1 MSTTTFC
8 PAVIVQE
15 WRTMS
20 ALLSTFGCIRRD
32 AAARLSLSRGELVPL
47 TPMSAAARRAG
58 AFCLIRPT
66 CKGFSKGFMWLLS
79 FGHWL
84 SDSPTHAH
92 IKVAALTSPGGE
104 MAGRDMVV
112 FPLDQTYMAS
122 LLGAGIDADQE
133 VA

>member
-20 ALLSTFGCIRRD
+20 ALLSAFGCIRRD
-32 AAARLSLSRGELVPL
+32 AGARLSLSRGELVPL

-66 CKGFSKGFMWLLS
+66 RKGFMWLLS
-79 FGHWL
+79 FTHWL
-84 SDSPTHAH
+84 SDSPTRADCM
-92 IKVAALTSPGGE
+92 VAGLTSPGGE
-104 MAGRDMVV
+104 MEGRHMVV

-122 LLGAGIDADQE
+122 LSGAGIDADQE
-133 VA
+133 AA